1 MKALNEYVTAQTLE
15 FLNNH
20 DITTTDELMHI
31 GILTIKRDY
40 KASVTIISDIR
51 NAIHKVH
58 QNEYH
63 HHTELSNRM
72 GKLFLS

>member
-1 MKALNEYVTAQTLE
+1 MKALNEYVTVQTLE

-20 DITTTDELMHI
+20 DIATTDELMRI

-40 KASVTIISDIR
+40 KASATILSDVR

-58 QNEYH
+58 QKEYY

>member
-20 DITTTDELMHI
+20 DIATTDELMHI

-40 KASVTIISDIR
+40 RASAAILSDIR

-58 QNEYH
+58 QKEYH
-63 HHTELSNRM
+63 HHTELSNGM

>member
-1 MKALNEYVTAQTLE
+1 MKSLKEYVTAQTLE

-40 KASVTIISDIR
+40 KASATILSDIR
-51 NAIHKVH
+51 NTIHEVH
-58 QNEYH
+58 HKEYH
-63 HHTELSNRM
+63 HHTELSSRM
-72 GKLFLS
+72 GKVFLS

>member
-15 FLNNH
+15 VLNNH
-20 DITTTDELMHI
+20 DITTTDELMRI

-40 KASVTIISDIR
+40 KASAEIIADIR
-51 NAIHKVH
+51 KAIHEIH
-58 QNEYH
+58 QTEYN